1 MYTIDLFLNTITT
14 ATFFF
19 KKKKKYKQII
29 NKVMKLFALH
39 SFLMDNI

>member
-19 KKKKKYKQII
+19 KKKKYKQII
-29 NKVMKLFALH
+29 NKVMKLFTSH